1 MLRNIQTISLLDILP
16 DSILADEKI
25 KAIAVA
31 LDTELQKVTAE
42 TQQVLHLPRLDVL
55 PEKVIDLLAWQ
66 FHVDFYEPVGMDIK
80 TKRKLVKESIAW
92 HRIKGTP
99 AAVEMMLSSTFGRSA
114 KVSEWYEYNG
124 EPYHFKVSVK
134 TKKFPTM
141 ESLGLAKQGV
151 LAAKNT
157 RSVLDSIKTI
167 VEMDTG
173 DYEKKEDGSEGGGN
187 TGGGAGGDTGDSE
200 MIPVTRKYKGV
211 GGVVRKSII
220 LQSEMKYESPE
231 FSTGFYVAGVV
242 TLHRHTTP
250 SIFKVFGRS
259 RMAVGGVIHRK
270 IHTLF
275 NLGGGKIE

>member
-1 MLRNIQTISLLDILP
+1 MLRNIQTVSLLDILP

-25 KAIAVA
+25 KAIAAA

-66 FHVDFYEPVGMDIK
+66 FHVDFYEPVGMNIK

-114 KVSEWYEYNG
+114 KVSEWYEYDG

-173 DYEKKEDGSEGGGN
+173 DYEKKEDGGEGGGS
-187 TGGGAGGDTGDSE
+187 TGGDAGESE
-200 MIPVTRKYKGV
+200 MIPVTRKYKGA

-220 LQSEMKYESPE
+220 LQPEMKYESPK
-231 FSTGFYVAGVV
+231 FSTGLYVAGVV

-250 SIFKVFGRS
+250 SIFNVFGRS
-259 RMAVGGVIHRK
+259 RVTFGGAIHRK

>member
-66 FHVDFYEPVGMDIK
+66 FHVDFYEPVSMDID

-114 KVSEWYEYNG
+114 KVSEWYEYDG

-173 DYEKKEDGSEGGGN
+173 DYEKKEDGSEGGVN
-187 TGGGAGGDTGDSE
+187 TGGGAGDDTGDSE
-200 MIPVTRKYKGV
+200 MIPVTRKYKGA
-211 GGVVRKSII
+211 GGVVRKCII
-220 LQSEMKYESPE
+220 LQPEMKYESPK
-231 FSTGFYVAGVV
+231 FSTGLYVAGVV

-250 SIFKVFGRS
+250 SIFRVFGRS
-259 RMAVGGVIHRK
+259 RVAVGGAIHRK
-270 IHTLF
+270 IHTSF

>member
-1 MLRNIQTISLLDILP
+1 MLRNIQTVSLLDILP

-25 KAIAVA
+25 KAIAAA

-114 KVSEWYEYNG
+114 KVSEWYEYDG

-141 ESLGLAKQGV
+141 ESLGLTKQGV

-173 DYEKKEDGSEGGGN
+173 DYEKKEDGGEGGGS
-187 TGGGAGGDTGDSE
+187 TGGGTGGDAGESE

-220 LQSEMKYESPE
+220 LQPEMKYESPK
-231 FSTGFYVAGVV
+231 FSTSLYVAGVV

-259 RMAVGGVIHRK
+259 RMAVGGAIHRK

>member
-1 MLRNIQTISLLDILP
+1 MIELKDISMLDILP
-16 DSILADEKI
+16 PNLLTDKKI
-25 KAIAVA
+25 RVITEA
-31 LDTELQKVTAE
+31 LDAELHEITKCIKRCQLYSRIDE
-42 TQQVLHLPRLDVL
+42 LPG
-55 PEKVIDLLAWQ
+55 EVIDLLAWQ
-66 FHVDFYEPVGMDIK
+66 FHVDFYEPIGMDIK

-114 KVSEWYEYNG
+114 KVSEWYEYGG

-141 ESLGLAKQGV
+141 ESFGLAKQGV

-173 DYEKKEDGSEGGGN
+173 DYEKKEDGSEGGG
-187 TGGGAGGDTGDSE
+187 GAGGGTGGDAGESE

-220 LQSEMKYESPE
+220 LQPEMKYESPK
-231 FSTGFYVAGVV
+231 FPTSLYVAGVV

-250 SIFKVFGRS
+250 SIFRVFGRS
-259 RMAVGGVIHRK
+259 RVAVGGAIHRK
-270 IHTLF
+270 IHTSF

>member
-1 MLRNIQTISLLDILP
+1 MIELKDISMLDILP
-16 DSILADEKI
+16 PNLLTDKKI
-25 KAIAVA
+25 RVITEA
-31 LDTELQKVTAE
+31 LDAELHEITKCIKRCQLYSRIDE
-42 TQQVLHLPRLDVL
+42 L
-55 PEKVIDLLAWQ
+55 PEDVIDLLAWQ
-66 FHVDFYEPVGMDIK
+66 FHVDFYEPIGMNIK

-114 KVSEWYEYNG
+114 KVSEWYEYDG

-134 TKKFPTM
+134 TKNFPTM

-167 VEMDTG
+167 VEIDTG
-173 DYEKKEDGSEGGGN
+173 DYEKKEDGSES
-187 TGGGAGGDTGDSE
+187 GGGAGGDTGESE

-211 GGVVRKSII
+211 GGVVRKSIV
-220 LQSEMKYESPE
+220 LQPEMKYESPE
-231 FSTGFYVAGVV
+231 FSTNLYVAGVV

-250 SIFKVFGRS
+250 SVFRVFGRS
-259 RMAVGGVIHRK
+259 RVAIGGAIHRK
-270 IHTLF
+270 IHTSF

>member
-1 MLRNIQTISLLDILP
+1 MAEYGLLDIMPENLLT
-16 DSILADEKI
+16 DKNIRN
-25 KAIAVA
+25 IAN
-31 LDTELQKVTAE
+31 
-42 TQQVLHLPRLDVL
+42 
-55 PEKVIDLLAWQ
+55 VIDKNLKGIYPKTATPAIISRIDELDSDTVDSLAWQ
-66 FHVDFYEPVGMDIK
+66 YNVDFYEPVGMDIS
-80 TKRKLVKESIAW
+80 TKRKLVRESIAW
-92 HRIKGTP
+92 HRMKGTP
-99 AAVEMMLSSTFGRSA
+99 AAVERLLSSSFGQSA
-114 KVSEWYEYNG
+114 KVSEWYEYGG

-134 TKKFPTM
+134 TKTFPTI
-141 ESLGLAKQGV
+141 ESLGLASQGV
-151 LAAKNT
+151 FVTKNT
-157 RSVLDSIKTI
+157 RSMLDSIKTI

-220 LQSEMKYESPE
+220 LQPEMKYESPE

-259 RMAVGGVIHRK
+259 RMAVGGAIHRK

>member
-1 MLRNIQTISLLDILP
+1 MIELKDISMLDILP
-16 DSILADEKI
+16 PNLLTDKKI
-25 KAIAVA
+25 RVITEA
-31 LDTELQKVTAE
+31 LDAELHEITKCIKRCQLYSRIDE
-42 TQQVLHLPRLDVL
+42 LPG
-55 PEKVIDLLAWQ
+55 EVIDLLAWQ
-66 FHVDFYEPVGMDIK
+66 FHVDFYEPIGMDIK

-114 KVSEWYEYNG
+114 KVSEWYEYGG

-173 DYEKKEDGSEGGGN
+173 DYEKKEDGSEGGG
-187 TGGGAGGDTGDSE
+187 GAGGGTGGDAGEGE

-220 LQSEMKYESPE
+220 LQPEMKYESPE

-259 RMAVGGVIHRK
+259 RMAVGGAIHRK

>member
-1 MLRNIQTISLLDILP
+1 MIELKDISMLDILP
-16 DSILADEKI
+16 PNLLTDKKI
-25 KAIAVA
+25 RVITEA
-31 LDTELQKVTAE
+31 LDAELHEITKCIKRCQLYSRIDE
-42 TQQVLHLPRLDVL
+42 L
-55 PEKVIDLLAWQ
+55 PEDVIDLLAWQ
-66 FHVDFYEPVGMDIK
+66 FHVDFYEPIGMNIK

-99 AAVEMMLSSTFGRSA
+99 AAVEMMLSSTFGRLA
-114 KVSEWYEYNG
+114 KVSEWYEYDG

-134 TKKFPTM
+134 TKNFPTI

-173 DYEKKEDGSEGGGN
+173 DYEKKEDGSES
-187 TGGGAGGDTGDSE
+187 GGGAGGDTGESE

-211 GGVVRKSII
+211 GGVVRKSIV
-220 LQSEMKYESPE
+220 LQPEMKYESPE
-231 FSTGFYVAGVV
+231 FSTGLYVAGVV

-250 SIFKVFGRS
+250 SIFRVFGRS
-259 RMAVGGVIHRK
+259 RVAIGGAIHRK
-270 IHTLF
+270 IHALF

>member
-1 MLRNIQTISLLDILP
+1 MIELKDISMLDILP
-16 DSILADEKI
+16 PNLLTDKKI
-25 KAIAVA
+25 RVITEA
-31 LDTELQKVTAE
+31 LDAELHEITKCIKRCQLYSRIDE
-42 TQQVLHLPRLDVL
+42 LPGN
-55 PEKVIDLLAWQ
+55 VIDLLAWQ
-66 FHVDFYEPVGMDIK
+66 FHVDFYEPIGMDIK

-114 KVSEWYEYNG
+114 KVSEWYEYDG

-134 TKKFPTM
+134 TKNFPTM

-173 DYEKKEDGSEGGGN
+173 DYEKKEDGSES
-187 TGGGAGGDTGDSE
+187 GGGAGGDTGESE

-211 GGVVRKSII
+211 GCVVRKSII
-220 LQSEMKYESPE
+220 LQPEMKYESPK
-231 FSTGFYVAGVV
+231 FSTNLYVAGVV

-250 SIFKVFGRS
+250 SIFRVFGRS
-259 RMAVGGVIHRK
+259 RVAIGGAIHRK

>member
-1 MLRNIQTISLLDILP
+1 MAEYGLLDIMPENL
-16 DSILADEKI
+16 LADKNI
-25 KAIAVA
+25 RNIAN
-31 LDTELQKVTAE
+31 
-42 TQQVLHLPRLDVL
+42 
-55 PEKVIDLLAWQ
+55 VIDKTLKGIYPKTATPAIISRIDELDSDTVDSLAWQ
-66 FHVDFYEPVGMDIK
+66 YNVDFYEPVGMDIS
-80 TKRKLVKESIAW
+80 TKRKLVRESIAW

-114 KVSEWYEYNG
+114 KVSEWYEYDG

-220 LQSEMKYESPE
+220 LQPEMKYESPE

-259 RMAVGGVIHRK
+259 RMAVGGAIHRK

>member
-1 MLRNIQTISLLDILP
+1 MIELKDISMLDILP
-16 DSILADEKI
+16 PNLLTDKKI
-25 KAIAVA
+25 RVITEA
-31 LDTELQKVTAE
+31 LDAELHEITKCIKRCQLYSRIDE
-42 TQQVLHLPRLDVL
+42 L
-55 PEKVIDLLAWQ
+55 PEDVIDLLAWQ
-66 FHVDFYEPVGMDIK
+66 FHVDFYEPIGMNIK

-99 AAVEMMLSSTFGRSA
+99 AAVEMMLSSTFGRLA
-114 KVSEWYEYNG
+114 KVSEWYEYDG

-134 TKKFPTM
+134 TKNFPTM

-167 VEMDTG
+167 VEIDTG
-173 DYEKKEDGSEGGGN
+173 DYEKKEDGSES
-187 TGGGAGGDTGDSE
+187 GGGAGGDTGESE

-211 GGVVRKSII
+211 GGVVRKSIV
-220 LQSEMKYESPE
+220 LQPEMKYESPE
-231 FSTGFYVAGVV
+231 FSTNLYVAGVV

-250 SIFKVFGRS
+250 SIFRVFGRS
-259 RMAVGGVIHRK
+259 RVAIGGAIHRK
-270 IHTLF
+270 IHTSF

>member
-31 LDTELQKVTAE
+31 LNTELQKVTAE

-114 KVSEWYEYNG
+114 KVSEWYEYDG

-134 TKKFPTM
+134 TKNFPTM

-167 VEMDTG
+167 VEIDTG
-173 DYEKKEDGSEGGGN
+173 DYEKKEDGSES
-187 TGGGAGGDTGDSE
+187 GGGAGGDTGESE

-211 GGVVRKSII
+211 GGVVRKSIV
-220 LQSEMKYESPE
+220 LQPEMKYEPPE
-231 FSTGFYVAGVV
+231 FSTNLYVAGVV

-250 SIFKVFGRS
+250 SVFRVFGRS
-259 RMAVGGVIHRK
+259 RVAIGGAIHRK
-270 IHTLF
+270 IHTSF

>member
-1 MLRNIQTISLLDILP
+1 MIELKDISMLDILP
-16 DSILADEKI
+16 PNLLTDKKI
-25 KAIAVA
+25 RVITEA
-31 LDTELQKVTAE
+31 LDAELHEITKCIKRCQLYSRIDE
-42 TQQVLHLPRLDVL
+42 L
-55 PEKVIDLLAWQ
+55 PEDVIDLLAWQ
-66 FHVDFYEPVGMDIK
+66 FHVDFYEPIGMNIK

-114 KVSEWYEYNG
+114 KVSEWYEYDG

-134 TKKFPTM
+134 TKNFPTM

-173 DYEKKEDGSEGGGN
+173 DYEKKEDGSEGGGS
-187 TGGGAGGDTGDSE
+187 TGGGTGGDAGESE

-220 LQSEMKYESPE
+220 LQPEMKYESPE
-231 FSTGFYVAGVV
+231 FSTNLYVAGVV

-250 SIFKVFGRS
+250 SIFRVFGRS
-259 RMAVGGVIHRK
+259 RVAIGGAIHRK
-270 IHTLF
+270 IHTSF

>member
-1 MLRNIQTISLLDILP
+1 MIELKDISMLDILP
-16 DSILADEKI
+16 PNLLTDKKI
-25 KAIAVA
+25 RVITEA
-31 LDTELQKVTAE
+31 LDAELHEITKCIKRCQLYSRIDE
-42 TQQVLHLPRLDVL
+42 L
-55 PEKVIDLLAWQ
+55 PEDVIDLLAWQ
-66 FHVDFYEPVGMDIK
+66 FHVDFYEPIGMNIK

-114 KVSEWYEYNG
+114 KVSEWYEYDG

-134 TKKFPTM
+134 TKNFPTM

-167 VEMDTG
+167 VEIDTG
-173 DYEKKEDGSEGGGN
+173 DYEKKEDGSES
-187 TGGGAGGDTGDSE
+187 GGGAGGDTGESE

-211 GGVVRKSII
+211 GGVVRKSIV
-220 LQSEMKYESPE
+220 LQPEMKYESPE
-231 FSTGFYVAGVV
+231 FSTNIYVAGVV

-250 SIFKVFGRS
+250 SVFRVFGRS
-259 RMAVGGVIHRK
+259 RVAIGGAIHRK
-270 IHTLF
+270 IHTSF

>member
-1 MLRNIQTISLLDILP
+1 MLRNIQTVSLLDILP

-114 KVSEWYEYNG
+114 KVREWYEYDG

-134 TKKFPTM
+134 TKNFPTM

-167 VEMDTG
+167 VEIDTG
-173 DYEKKEDGSEGGGN
+173 DYEKKEDGSEGGGS
-187 TGGGAGGDTGDSE
+187 TGGGAGGDTGESE
-200 MIPVTRKYKGV
+200 MIPVTRKYKGA
-211 GGVVRKSII
+211 GGVIRKSII
-220 LQSEMKYESPE
+220 LQPEMKYEPPK
-231 FSTGFYVAGVV
+231 FSTGLYVAGVV

-250 SIFKVFGRS
+250 SIFKAFGRS
-259 RMAVGGVIHRK
+259 RVAVGGAIHRK
-270 IHTLF
+270 IYALF

>member
-66 FHVDFYEPVGMDIK
+66 FHVDFYEPVSMDID

-114 KVSEWYEYNG
+114 KVSEWYEYDG

-173 DYEKKEDGSEGGGN
+173 DYEKKEDGSEGGGGA
-187 TGGGAGGDTGDSE
+187 GGGAGGDTGDSE

-220 LQSEMKYESPE
+220 LQPEMKYESPE

>member
-1 MLRNIQTISLLDILP
+1 MIELKDISMLDILP
-16 DSILADEKI
+16 PNLLTDKKI
-25 KAIAVA
+25 RVITEA
-31 LDTELQKVTAE
+31 LDAELHEITKCIKRCQLYSRIDE
-42 TQQVLHLPRLDVL
+42 LPG
-55 PEKVIDLLAWQ
+55 EVIDLLAWQ
-66 FHVDFYEPVGMDIK
+66 FHVDFYEPIGMDIK

-114 KVSEWYEYNG
+114 KVSEWYEYDG

-173 DYEKKEDGSEGGGN
+173 DYEKKEDGGED
-187 TGGGAGGDTGDSE
+187 GGAGGGTGGDTGESE

-211 GGVVRKSII
+211 GGVVRKSIV
-220 LQSEMKYESPE
+220 LQPEMKYESPE
-231 FSTGFYVAGVV
+231 FSTNLYVAGVV

-250 SIFKVFGRS
+250 SIFRVFGRS
-259 RMAVGGVIHRK
+259 RVAIGGAIHRK
-270 IHTLF
+270 IHALF

>member
-66 FHVDFYEPVGMDIK
+66 FHVDFYEPIGMDIK

-114 KVSEWYEYNG
+114 KVSEWYEYDG

-141 ESLGLAKQGV
+141 ESLELAKQGV

-173 DYEKKEDGSEGGGN
+173 DYEKKEDGSEGGGG
-187 TGGGAGGDTGDSE
+187 TGGDAGESE

-220 LQSEMKYESPE
+220 LQPEMKYESPK
-231 FSTGFYVAGVV
+231 FSTGLYVAGVV

-259 RMAVGGVIHRK
+259 RIAVGGAIHRK
-270 IHTLF
+270 IHALF

>member
-1 MLRNIQTISLLDILP
+1 MIELKDISMLDILP
-16 DSILADEKI
+16 PNLLTDKKI
-25 KAIAVA
+25 RVITEA
-31 LDTELQKVTAE
+31 LDAELHEITKCIKHCQLYSRIDE
-42 TQQVLHLPRLDVL
+42 L
-55 PEKVIDLLAWQ
+55 PEDVIDLLAWQ
-66 FHVDFYEPVGMDIK
+66 FHVDFYEPIGMNIK

-114 KVSEWYEYNG
+114 KVSEWYEYGG

-173 DYEKKEDGSEGGGN
+173 DYEKKEDGSEGGG
-187 TGGGAGGDTGDSE
+187 GAGGGTGGDAGEGE

-220 LQSEMKYESPE
+220 LQPEMKYESPE

-259 RMAVGGVIHRK
+259 RMAVGGAIHRK

>member
-31 LDTELQKVTAE
+31 LDTELQKVTDE

-66 FHVDFYEPVGMDIK
+66 FHVDFYEPIGMDIK

-114 KVSEWYEYNG
+114 KVSEWYEYDG

-167 VEMDTG
+167 VEIDTG
-173 DYEKKEDGSEGGGN
+173 DYEKKEDGSEGGG
-187 TGGGAGGDTGDSE
+187 GAGGGTGGDAGEGE

-220 LQSEMKYESPE
+220 LQPEMKYESPK
-231 FSTGFYVAGVV
+231 FSTSLYVAGVV

-250 SIFKVFGRS
+250 SIFRVFGHS
-259 RMAVGGVIHRK
+259 RMAVGGAIHRK
-270 IHTLF
+270 IYTLF